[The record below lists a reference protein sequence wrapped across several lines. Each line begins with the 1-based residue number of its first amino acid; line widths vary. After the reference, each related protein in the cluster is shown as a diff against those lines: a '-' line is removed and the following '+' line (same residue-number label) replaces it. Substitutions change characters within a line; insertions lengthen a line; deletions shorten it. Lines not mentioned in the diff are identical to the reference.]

1 MNLKKQTMKDRW
13 GNTVS
18 YEFESPVKPIDQTAL
33 MKQAMEDQMGMG
45 VPPMQAQGGMPPM
58 PGGGH
63 PGAPRGPDTVPA
75 WLTPGEFVMNAEATR
90 MFPQQIEQMN
100 NAGRAVQRQQ
110 GGTIPQ
116 YKEDGGYVDEVY
128 SHLPF
133 DTDVSMGEIE
143 ALRGDLD
150 PAAAAAHLGGSS
162 LGLKQRFQSI
172 FGSPQKE
179 APQRP
184 RNNFEETPHQRRMR
198 ELREAG
204 MVRPQYKQG
213 GGEVVDALLA
223 GGATPELFNQI
234 GYNAI
239 PGPEVTQGTH
249 VPYGAEFDAPVPQA
263 PTVGDFYEDATTPNF
278 VNRIPEAPPQP
289 EEGNWYDFLNRAGS
303 RATDRKQ
310 QSLNNQAEAT
320 EQVIAANPDLPE
332 ETKQA
337 LQTRAVLSDQGVP
350 EVPAE
355 PEIPQAPTQRELP
368 PGFVEDANQNIPEAP
383 VTSDP
388 EGVAAAETAGN
399 EQRQTPEGEGFF
411 QQVFS
416 SMKDQ
421 FKDVFTPE
429 EIAKYATLYLGSR
442 ALGGSHDGSLA
453 YIGQQFNA
461 SRQAQAAHSAELAK
475 EGRELEQYKAKKTFD
490 AQLAGQAPADVA
502 TDLTK
507 THAYGEGRTAVKQV
521 VDQAGNKVTKYIDS
535 ETGEIVSPDQFTDQ
549 RFVSGTQENLDF
561 QKDVY
566 GAIDT
571 VTDEIYKRDGRVSVG
586 SYGDGSAKYQD
597 VGDLTPE
604 QVKTRFVDWA
614 GRQGVSDPTQLRTI
628 YERSLKDYYGD
639 AKFSGGKRSGNFE
652 GFVNNQFIRAVG
664 GQRFQDAFTLAPGKP
679 GQPRKLADMEK
690 ATEITRAI
698 TSNIN
703 ISNPRFKEEL
713 DKYGGKGEAM
723 VQTAVIDDMLDTYKG
738 ISPSDLSF
746 YKRLAKSEGETP
758 EMAFMRV
765 QLNLYPLGNIKTKP
779 KQYYQ

>member
-116 YKEDGGYVDEVY
+116 YK
-128 SHLPF
+128 
-133 DTDVSMGEIE
+133 
-143 ALRGDLD
+143 A
-150 PAAAAAHLGGSS
+150 
-162 LGLKQRFQSI
+162 
-172 FGSPQKE
+172 
-179 APQRP
+179 
-184 RNNFEETPHQRRMR
+184 N
-198 ELREAG
+198 
-204 MVRPQYKQG
+204 
-213 GGEVVDALLA
+213 GGEVVDTLLA
-223 GGATPELFNQI
+223 GGITPDRLNELGWQTT
-234 GYNAI
+234 
-239 PGPEVTQGTH
+239 PGPAPIQGEH
-249 VPYGAEFDAPVPQA
+249 IPYGQEFDPVPQPLNAAQRVAQVGGDTALGYA
-263 PTVGDFYEDATTPNF
+263 PPPQQPEEPGFFDRAGSWIDKTFNT
-278 VNRIPEAPPQP
+278 IPEAGTVSDPTLKTQKAERLAGERTKLTDEVAKLDALEASGISPELLADKRASLQEGIADIDAQP
-289 EEGNWYDFLNRAGS
+289 AKAQEQREAQVQRIAKNRIDAGDYDGALELIN
-303 RATDRKQ
+303 KQ
-310 QSLNNQAEAT
+310 KE
-320 EQVIAANPDLPE
+320 
-332 ETKQA
+332 
-337 LQTRAVLSDQGVP
+337 VP
-350 EVPAE
+350 EVAE
-355 PEIPQAPTQRELP
+355 GVPQAAEVPQQRELP

-416 SMKDQ
+416 SMKEQ

-461 SRQAQAAHSAELAK
+461 ARQGAAAQSAELAK
-475 EGRELEQYKAKKTFD
+475 EGRELEQYKQKKLFD
-490 AQLAGQAPADVA
+490 AQLAGQGPADVA

-521 VDQAGNKVTKYIDS
+521 VDQGNNKVTKYIDS
-535 ETGEIVSPDQFTDQ
+535 ETGEVVSPDQFTDQ
-549 RFVSGTQENLDF
+549 RFVQGTQENLDF

-614 GRQGVSDPTQLRTI
+614 HRNEVADPTQLRTI

-639 AKFSGGKRSGNFE
+639 AKFSGGKRSTNFE